1 MKIAIFTKDGALPR
15 ELGRFS
21 GVDVYPI
28 TANGFT
34 ASATTLS
41 ASSALIGSS

>member
-34 ASATTLS
+34 ASGYDF
-41 ASSALIGSS
+41 IGVLGTIY